1 MWIVKVIVGSYI
13 TGMLGLSS
21 PVAVLAVVQHQGDV
35 RILLAGAV
43 LVPGDI
49 VQWMLIVMQL
59 YRC

>member
-21 PVAVLAVVQHQGDV
+21 PVAVLAVVWHQGDV
-35 RILLAGAV
+35 TISPVGAV